1 MTPEEMKQIADA
13 AAKAAQEATQ
23 KAIDNNSAE
32 MTALKDQA
40 VAHAKEM
47 KELAAQVKS
56 GEAEV
61 TRVGDTL
68 HKVAKAAGHVS
79 LVRDLG
85 AGKSELNHD
94 KAKMWR
100 GMLTGNWHGADKEKE
115 IAFAVREKALQT
127 GEGAAGGFVLATEMS
142 TDIFEAVR
150 DRNVLAEL
158 GCMNI
163 SPTRSRFELPGV
175 DTGATGY
182 FTGEGNAIS
191 ISDMKFKLIAMEAK
205 KAAAIVA
212 VSKEMIAAADS
223 AIVSIIER
231 DMAAS
236 LAYVIMY
243 NALYGNGANSTPL
256 GLANMPGITKYAP
269 QADATGSAP
278 TKKFLRQMKS
288 FVPQKY
294 VSNSFRFLANAN
306 TNAQIATL
314 LEVVSPTASSL
325 VSDDVLIRNAYG
337 TAYSTSGH
345 VASNKT
351 LSTGHDLSDLFYGS
365 WEEFVYATWYGGMRI
380 ESTVEGGNAFVNDLM
395 LFKAVMPVNFACRRP
410 DTFVQAP
417 FVNTI
422 LS

>member
-1 MTPEEMKQIADA
+1 MTPEEMKQIADV

-23 KAIDNNSAE
+23 KAIDSNSAE
-32 MTALKDQA
+32 MTVLKEQA

-47 KELAAQVKS
+47 KDLALQVKS

-85 AGKSELNHD
+85 AGKSELQHD
-94 KAKMWR
+94 KAKMYR

-127 GEGAAGGFVLATEMS
+127 GEGTAGGYVLATEMS

-163 SPTRSRFELPGV
+163 SPNRSRFELPGV

-182 FTGEGNAIS
+182 FTGEGNSIS

-212 VSKEMIAAADS
+212 VSKEMIASADPAVV
-223 AIVSIIER
+223 AILER

-236 LAYVIMY
+236 LAYTIMY
-243 NALYGNGANSTPL
+243 NALYGNGANSTPI
-256 GLANMPGITKYAP
+256 GLANIPGVTKYTVAV
-269 QADATGSAP
+269 DTNGSAP
-278 TKKFLRQMKS
+278 TKAFMRAMKAS
-288 FVPQKY
+288 VPQKY
-294 VSNSFRFLANAN
+294 VSNSFRFLANNN
-306 TNAQIATL
+306 TNLQIATL
-314 LEVVSPTASSL
+314 VEAATPTATAL
-325 VSDDVLIRNAYG
+325 VSDDVIIRNAYG
-337 TAYSTSGH
+337 LPYSTSGH
-345 VASNKT
+345 VAANKT
-351 LSTGHDLSDLFYGS
+351 LGSGVNLSDLFYGS

-417 FVNTI
+417 FVKTI